1 MLAAAIEAAAA
12 VIVTDN
18 LKHFPSALLKPHS
31 FEARSTD
38 DIIADVIDR
47 HSIETI
53 SAIKEMRERL
63 NRPDLDVGAFIHKA
77 EVQELTQSAAAMNK
91 CRTSP

>member
-1 MLAAAIEAAAA
+1 
-12 VIVTDN
+12 
-18 LKHFPSALLKPHS
+18 
-31 FEARSTD
+31 
-38 DIIADVIDR
+38 
-47 HSIETI
+47 
-53 SAIKEMRERL
+53 MRERL